1 MPEKTSP
8 LEFKTL
14 LNSLTGVV
22 YEQTNDKPKTIPAGY
37 GSTACEMSR
46 LCECCGASAYGY
58 RTFNSVYATNIVPE
72 KEVGRWD
79 TKQII
84 VSGPIGKEDL
94 PVLPT
99 GRNFMRLKGDE
110 KDFLI
115 TWETQ

>member
-1 MPEKTSP
+1 MISQRRFQQGMGQQLVKCPVCV
-8 LEFKTL
+8 
-14 LNSLTGVV
+14 N
-22 YEQTNDKPKTIPAGY
+22 
-37 GSTACEMSR
+37 
-46 LCECCGASAYGY
+46 
-58 RTFNSVYATNIVPE
+58 RTFNSVYATHIVPE

-99 GRNFMRLKGDE
+99 GRNFMRLKGDK

-115 TWETQ
+115 TWETA